1 MARPLLPPTKSPDKW
16 QQRSGCSGVP
26 FPPSPRKVPTKRRQ
40 PSPYHPSRSRR
51 PSPNI
56 LSNQYFL
63 PSHQDESLIIP
74 QKSSD
79 FSPENSVFAPLN
91 SVAYSLYNG
100 VYNVKRGLKTEKT
113 TKVMRPPGR
122 VTLPPGPVTL
132 PPDPVTL
139 PPGPV
144 TLPPGRVTLPPG
156 RVTLPPGP
164 VTSPSGRVALPP
176 GRVIAE
182 HYSIQMEADNMIPLL
197 TGFSPTGTWIIGWV
211 THLKVAYFTD

>member
-1 MARPLLPPTKSPDKW
+1 MARPLLPPTKSPAKW

-122 VTLPPGPVTL
+122 VTLPPG
-132 PPDPVTL
+132 
-139 PPGPV
+139 
-144 TLPPGRVTLPPG
+144 